1 VVEHASYVVF
11 EDIFLI
17 LGCRIN
23 VKEMLDRAA
32 RQVELELASGELEQE
47 KLGVERRIESAV
59 RESEI
64 QKRYLS
70 ESVTAVLE
78 KMEQFAEGDLRVR
91 LEKGK
96 EGEIGRLFEG
106 FNQAVENTGRLL
118 SQVTEAVNTVAN
130 AANQINSSTEDLEAT
145 TQQQSS
151 RTLTVTSEVG
161 QMALASTDG
170 AKLGLLTAQAA
181 TESGDTAK
189 QGQAIVEQ
197 STSKMGRIADVVRT
211 SAQTVEELG
220 KSSEEIGK
228 IVSVIDDIAD
238 RTNLLALNA
247 AIEAAR
253 AGQHGLGFAVVA
265 DEVRQLAERT
275 REATSQIY
283 DMITSVQVETNRA
296 VKAMAVGTGEVD
308 EGILLSQRTA
318 DALTQI
324 VHKTQ
329 GMIERVN
336 QIAVVCD
343 QQASSN
349 LRVSENVK
357 QISDMS
363 SRSAEGVSQI
373 SNAASRL
380 NELTERLRS
389 LTSRFKLDA
398 SASDGLEMWGESGS
412 MFRAERR
419 SPSHSPHV

>member
-1 VVEHASYVVF
+1 M
-11 EDIFLI
+11 
-17 LGCRIN
+17 R
-23 VKEMLDRAA
+23 DRAA
-32 RQVELELASGELEQE
+32 KQVEIELASGELEKE
-47 KLGVERRIESAV
+47 KLGVERRIEVAV
-59 RESEI
+59 RESEV
-64 QKRYLS
+64 QKKYLS
-70 ESVTAVLE
+70 ESVTAMLE
-78 KMEQFAEGDLRVR
+78 KMEQFADGDLRVR

-118 SQVTEAVNTVAN
+118 SQVTGAVNTVAN
-130 AANQINSSTEDLEAT
+130 AANQINSSTDDLEAT
-145 TQQQSS
+145 TQQQSNQT
-151 RTLTVTSEVG
+151 RMVTNDVG
-161 QMALASTDG
+161 QMAFASTEG
-170 AKLGLLTAQAA
+170 AKIGRLTAQAA
-181 TESGDTAK
+181 TESGETAK
-189 QGQAIVEQ
+189 QGHAIVSE
-197 STSKMGRIADVVRT
+197 SSLKMSRIAEVVRT

-283 DMITSVQVETNRA
+283 EMITSVQAETNRA

-308 EGILLSQRTA
+308 EGIILSQRTA
-318 DALTQI
+318 DALNQI
-324 VHKTQ
+324 VEKTQ

-343 QQASSN
+343 QQADSN

-357 QISDMS
+357 QISDVS

-373 SNAASRL
+373 ANAASRL
-380 NELTERLRS
+380 NELTQQLRL

-398 SASDGLEMWGESGS
+398 SVSEELEMWDRSGS
-412 MFRAERR
+412 MFVAKDRLPAF
-419 SPSHSPHV
+419 